1 MIPGPNHHAPNL
13 MRAGHERMGF
23 HYNVD
28 FINPFLE
35 AVLNVLSTMANVSAT
50 PGKPYINRKRTAKG
64 DVTGLIGFTGTTTG
78 TMSVTLTKGAIL
90 KIVNN
95 MLFESYTEIDDEIA
109 DAVGELTNMIAGQAR
124 NTLSEQGMAL
134 QASTPSV
141 VMGRGHALSHIA
153 SAPILAIPFSTED
166 GDLVVEVCLLPPEE
180 GPEE

>member
-1 MIPGPNHHAPNL
+1 
-13 MRAGHERMGF
+13 MGI

-35 AVLNVLSTMANVSAT
+35 AVLHVLSTMANVSAA
-50 PGKPYINRKRTAKG
+50 PGKPYINKKRKAQG

-78 TMSVTLTKGAIL
+78 TMSVTMSKGAIL
-90 KIVNN
+90 KIVNS
-95 MLFESYTEIDDEIA
+95 MLFESYTEIDDDIA

-124 NTLSEQGMAL
+124 NTLSEHGMSL

-141 VMGRGHALSHIA
+141 VVGKGHTLDHIA

-166 GDLVVEVCLLPPEE
+166 GNFVVEVCLSPPDQKAQQ
-180 GPEE
+180 